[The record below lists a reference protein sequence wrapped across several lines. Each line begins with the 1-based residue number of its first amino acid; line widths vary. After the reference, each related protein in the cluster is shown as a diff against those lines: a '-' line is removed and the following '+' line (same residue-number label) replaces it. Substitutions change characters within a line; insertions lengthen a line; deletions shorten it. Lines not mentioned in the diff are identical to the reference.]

1 MKILENLKDFIKENK
16 FRYIIGIILLII
28 VDIIQLLLPQIIRS
42 ATNLLEAGELTMD
55 SLVIHSLLIVL
66 IGLLMAA
73 GRYSWRIYL
82 YGTSRNLE
90 FYLRNKLF
98 NHLLTLSPDFYN
110 NTKTGDLMAHATNDI
125 NAVRMTFGH
134 GVMMVIDAV
143 VLTILTIFSMAKTTN
158 IKFTIIALT
167 SLPFI
172 SIFGRKFSQVIHRKS
187 KKVQEAFSNLS
198 NQTQESFSGIRVI
211 KSFVQEKLVIDKF
224 LDVNKD
230 NLDKNLSLAITS
242 GLFHPLIQFISSI
255 SFFIL
260 LLYGGRQVIYE
271 NIQLGDF
278 VAFTNYLNTLIWPM
292 MAIGWVINLV
302 QRGFASLE
310 RINTILN
317 TKPSIVD
324 LENSIDI
331 NNIKG
336 KIEFKNLSFKYNNTN
351 KDALHNINFTIDRN
365 ETLAIIGRT
374 GSGKSTIIK
383 LLLRLYDDYDGEIL
397 IDNINIKDFTI
408 ESLRNNIAYIPQ
420 DNFLFSRSIKDNIEF
435 SLEDNNDNIVKVHE
449 AAKFAEVYDNIIA
462 FPEGFDTILGE
473 RGVTLSGGQKQRVS
487 IARAIIKN
495 AKILIFD
502 DSFSSVDTNTE
513 EKILNNIA
521 NLKNRRTN
529 IIISHRIS
537 TIKNA
542 DKILVVDDGEIIQ
555 FGNHESL
562 LNETNGFYSYLYEKQ
577 LLEDEIGINYI
588 GGDNYD

>member
-324 LENSIDI
+324 LENSVDI
-331 NNIKG
+331 NSIKG

-521 NLKNRRTN
+521 NLKNRKTN